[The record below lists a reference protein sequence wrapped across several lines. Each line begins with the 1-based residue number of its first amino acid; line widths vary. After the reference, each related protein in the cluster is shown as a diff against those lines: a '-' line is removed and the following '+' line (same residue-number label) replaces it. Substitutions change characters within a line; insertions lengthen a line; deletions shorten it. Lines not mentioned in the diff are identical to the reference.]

1 MSEVK
6 IPEAEEPLLD
16 NLPFVRMYV
25 AIKPRPSDLIS
36 YEIIGTPDEEV
47 PPWDA
52 DEVHP
57 GDRRPVPKE
66 KERQIYG
73 TFEFHMYGKVL
84 NNPKEWAGYRCE
96 LVVNNLGSSFE
107 ETLTPYGYIGSGRC
121 ETVNKLVLVHLTLPP
136 MILRDLMNV
145 WGFFSPDHDNLQIC
159 QFRCDL
165 VGLRQRIG
173 EPKSVIYKII
183 RLYTDDEVTFPH
195 DYQD

>member
-25 AIKPRPSDLIS
+25 AAKPGPSDHIS
-36 YEIIGTPDEEV
+36 YEIIGTPDEKV
-47 PPWDA
+47 PPWDPEEKRFSLR
-52 DEVHP
+52 DE
-57 GDRRPVPKE
+57 RPVP

-73 TFEFHMYGKVL
+73 TYEFHMYGKVL
-84 NNPKEWAGYRCE
+84 NAPKEWAGYECAVE
-96 LVVNNLGSSFE
+96 VNCYGTSFE
-107 ETLTPYGYIGSGRC
+107 ENLTPYGYIGGGWC
-121 ETVNKLVLVHLTLPP
+121 ETVNKLVHVRLTLPP
-136 MILRDLMNV
+136 MIVRDLMNV
-145 WGFFSPDHDNLQIC
+145 WGFFSPDRHNLQIC

-165 VGLRQRIG
+165 IGLRQRTG
-173 EPKSVIYKII
+173 EPESVVYKIF